1 MRWHENCRKVEHTK
15 TYKTMKQKVKLVSLG
30 LTEKEA
36 ENVITLEEEMLK
48 RAVKFSYKKKDGTI
62 REAVGTLRR
71 DLMKLKDGSLWAPKG
86 EAKPEDQ
93 ERIDYFD
100 IEAQWWRQFS
110 VQNLVA
116 VEG

>member
-1 MRWHENCRKVEHTK
+1 ME
-15 TYKTMKQKVKLVSLG
+15 QKVKLVSLG

-36 ENVITLEEEMLK
+36 ENVITLKEEMLK
-48 RAVKFSYKKKDGTI
+48 RAVKFSFKKKDGTV

-71 DLMKLKDGSLWAPKG
+71 DLMKLKDGSLWTPKG
-86 EAKPEDQ
+86 DPKPEDLTKV
-93 ERIDYFD
+93 DYFD

-116 VEG
+116 GEA

>member
-1 MRWHENCRKVEHTK
+1 
-15 TYKTMKQKVKLVSLG
+15 MKQKVNLVSLG

-36 ENVITLEEEMLK
+36 ENIITLKEEMLK
-48 RAVKFSYKKKDGTI
+48 RAVKFSYKKKDGKV

-71 DLMKLKDGSLWAPKG
+71 DLMKLKDGSLWTPKG
-86 EAKPEDQ
+86 DPKPEDVSK
-93 ERIDYFD
+93 IDYFD

-116 VEG
+116 VEV

>member
-1 MRWHENCRKVEHTK
+1 
-15 TYKTMKQKVKLVSLG
+15 MKQKVNLVSLG

-36 ENVITLEEEMLK
+36 ENVITLESKMLEQ
-48 RAVKFSYKKKDGTI
+48 AVKFSYKKKDGTV
-62 REAVGTLRR
+62 RQAVGTLRR
-71 DLMKLKDGSLWAPKG
+71 DLMKLKDGSLWEPKG
-86 EAKPEDQ
+86 DPKPESA
-93 ERIDYFD
+93 EKIDYFD